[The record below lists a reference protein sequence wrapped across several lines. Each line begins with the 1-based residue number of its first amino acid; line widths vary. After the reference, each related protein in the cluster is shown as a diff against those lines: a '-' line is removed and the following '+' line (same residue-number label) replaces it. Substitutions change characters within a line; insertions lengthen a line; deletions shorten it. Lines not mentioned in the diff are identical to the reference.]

1 MSIESILALAT
12 YFAYVLPVGW
22 VLARFIP
29 IQERYMRLALSYEL
43 GTVILSLELFVYFFI
58 LRFNFSLYLLI
69 FVFLQALICLL
80 FLIYYRQKNQQL
92 HFNFKNFKLPEII
105 LVVLISIC
113 IIFPALQATVKPT
126 IAFDAIVNWSKRSK
140 ILLYEGSVDFNPL
153 SDVYLAV
160 PGNSTYPWHSS
171 LLEYWLRQL
180 GGGDIAVNFIPLS
193 SFICIIFVLYYS
205 LSQRLSRLISLSL
218 VFFFASMPLIA
229 YHSINP
235 YADLTLAFFVV
246 TSLALFVQWLEK
258 RTDIFLYFSAFFIGW
273 GFFIKN
279 DGMFSILAWLGA
291 LGVAWWLDKKS
302 LSWKLLFKSIS
313 FMIVPLVFWLGFRV
327 VYNLGLHSI
336 ASINNIHTEIFSPI
350 IRSFFIFNNW
360 NVWWYIFIL
369 IIILRF
375 KSFRK
380 NFTFL
385 TVLSFFLLYLGAII
399 FTYLTSGYYQFAL
412 DPRTFIPLIPISILL
427 VGLALEEKSKVS
439 V

>member
-1 MSIESILALAT
+1 MTIESLLALAT
-12 YFAYVLPVGW
+12 YFACVLPLGW
-22 VLARFIP
+22 ILARFIP
-29 IQERYMRLALSYEL
+29 IQESYMRLALSYGL
-43 GTVILSLELFVYFFI
+43 GTAILSFELFIYFFI
-58 LRFNFSLYLLI
+58 FRFNFSLYLFI
-69 FVFLQALICLL
+69 FVFLQALICLI
-80 FLIYYRQKNQQL
+80 FWFYHRKKNQPV
-92 HFNFKNFKLPEII
+92 HFNFKNYKLPEII

-140 ILLYEGSVDFNPL
+140 ILLYEGRIDFNPL
-153 SDVYLAV
+153 SETYLAV
-160 PGNSTYPWHSS
+160 PGNSTYPWHTS

-180 GGGDIAVNFIPLS
+180 GGGDIVVNFLPLS
-193 SFICIIFVLYYS
+193 SYIGIILVLYYS

-302 LSWKLLFKSIS
+302 LSWKLLFKSLG
-313 FMIVPLVFWLGFRV
+313 FMILPLVFWLGFRQ
-327 VYNLGLHSI
+327 VYNLGLNSLT
-336 ASINNIHTEIFSPI
+336 SINNLHTEIFYPI

-375 KSFRK
+375 KTFRK
-380 NFTFL
+380 NIKFL
-385 TVLSFFLLYLGAII
+385 VVLFFFLLYLGAII

-427 VGLALEEKSKVS
+427 VSLVLQENDTVS

>member
-1 MSIESILALAT
+1 MTIESLLALVT
-12 YFAYVLPVGW
+12 YFACVLPVGW
-22 VLARFIP
+22 ILVRFIP
-29 IQERYMRLALSYEL
+29 IQERYMRLALSYGL
-43 GTVILSLELFVYFFI
+43 GTAILSLELFIYFFI
-58 LRFNFSLYLLI
+58 LRFNFSFYLFI
-69 FVFLQALICLL
+69 FVFLQALICLIL
-80 FLIYYRQKNQQL
+80 WIYHKQKNQPL
-92 HFNFKNFKLPEII
+92 HFNFKNFKLPETI
-105 LVVLISIC
+105 LVVLIGIC
-113 IIFPALQATVKPT
+113 VFFPALQATVKPT

-140 ILLYEGSVDFNPL
+140 ILLNDGKIDFNPL

-160 PGNSTYPWHSS
+160 PGNSTYPWHTS

-180 GGGDIAVNFIPLS
+180 GGGDIVVNFIPLS
-193 SFICIIFVLYYS
+193 SFIGIIFVLYYFLS
-205 LSQRLSRLISLSL
+205 LRLSRLISLAL
-218 VFFFASMPLIA
+218 VFFFTSMPLIA

-279 DGMFSILAWLGA
+279 DGIFSILAWLGA

-302 LSWKLLFKSIS
+302 LSWKLLFKSLG
-313 FMIVPLVFWLGFRV
+313 FMIVPLVFWLGFRL
-327 VYNLGLHSI
+327 VYNLGLHSLT
-336 ASINNIHTEIFSPI
+336 SINNLHTEIFYPI

-380 NFTFL
+380 NLTFL

-412 DPRTFIPLIPISILL
+412 DPRTFIALIPISVLL
-427 VGLALEEKSKVS
+427 VGLALQENNKVS